1 MENYV
6 GNRRA
11 VNILK
16 RAIEQDRLPHAII
29 FAGPA
34 GTGKCTLALLTARAL
49 NCLTPQNGDAC
60 GQCAACRRIT
70 AYIESRHKDCVKGGG
85 AACGICPVCRGRSRR
100 HPDIRLIEPEKKTAI
115 SIDQIR
121 DVIAETAFQ
130 PFEARYRV
138 VILDPADQMRAEAQ
152 NSLLKTLEE
161 PPSRTVIILI
171 ATNPYLL
178 LETIRSRARILPF
191 GEIPPEEIARYLMQ
205 NEGKSEPDALLAA
218 ALSGGSLGAALEFN
232 TAEYRDARE
241 SALEFVELLLG
252 RGSFTRASAI
262 AADAAKD
269 KDVFQTWIESASAL
283 LRDIYYSG
291 VTAGR
296 VGQRDI
302 IEKLQALRQK
312 TRHPHLVRAIEAMSR
327 LQTDLHYNVNRQ
339 IALEALFIKSS
350 AQKGLNTD
358 VRHGTAPQ

>member
-1 MENYV
+1 MDNFI
-6 GNRRA
+6 GNSRA

-16 RAIEQDRLPHAII
+16 RAIEQDRLPHAMI
-29 FAGPA
+29 FAGPS
-34 GTGKCTLALLTARAL
+34 GVGKCTLAFLTARAL
-49 NCLTPQNGDAC
+49 NCLTPQNGNAC
-60 GQCAACRRIT
+60 GRCAACRRIM
-70 AYIESRHKDCVKGGG
+70 AYVESRNKECVKGEGG
-85 AACGICPVCRGRSRR
+85 ACGVCSVCRERNRR

-130 PFEARYRV
+130 PLEARCRV

-191 GEIPPEEIARYLMQ
+191 GEIPSEQIARYLAQ
-205 NEGKSEPDALLAA
+205 NEGKSESDALLAA

-232 TAEYRDARE
+232 TAEYRDIRE
-241 SALEFVELLLG
+241 SALEFVELLLC
-252 RGSFTRASAI
+252 RGSFTSASAL
-262 AADAAKD
+262 AANVAKD
-269 KDVFQTWIESASAL
+269 KDVFRTWMESASAL

-291 VTAGR
+291 VAAGR
-296 VGQRDI
+296 VGQRDL
-302 IEKLQALRQK
+302 IEKFQSLRQKARPSNLVRVIEAMRKLQAD
-312 TRHPHLVRAIEAMSR
+312 M
-327 LQTDLHYNVNRQ
+327 HYNVNRQ
-339 IALEALFIKSS
+339 IAVEALFIDLSK
-350 AQKGLNTD
+350 
-358 VRHGTAPQ
+358 

>member
-1 MENYV
+1 MDNFI

-16 RAIEQDRLPHAII
+16 RAIEQDRLPHAVI
-29 FAGPA
+29 FAGPS
-34 GTGKCTLALLTARAL
+34 GVGKCTLALMAAQAL
-49 NCLTPQNGDAC
+49 NCLLPPQNGAVC
-60 GQCAACRRIT
+60 GQCAACWRIR
-70 AYIESRHKDCVKGGG
+70 AYVESRHKECVKGED
-85 AACGICPVCRGRSRR
+85 AACGICSVCQGRNRR
-100 HPDIRLIEPEKKTAI
+100 HPDIRLIEPEKKTTI

-130 PFEARYRV
+130 PLEARYRV

-191 GEIPPEEIARYLMQ
+191 GEIPSEQIARYLAQ
-205 NEGKSEPDALLAA
+205 NGGKSDSDALLAA
-218 ALSGGSLGAALEFN
+218 ALSGGSLGAAMEFN
-232 TAEYRDARE
+232 TAEYRDVRE
-241 SALEFVELLLG
+241 SALEFVDLLLS
-252 RGSFTRASAI
+252 RGSFTGASAL
-262 AADAAKD
+262 AASVTKD
-269 KDVFQTWIESASAL
+269 KDVFRTWMESASAL

-291 VTAGR
+291 VADER
-296 VGQRDI
+296 VGQRDL
-302 IEKLQALRQK
+302 IEKLRALRQK
-312 TRHPHLVRAIEAMSR
+312 TRHSHLVRAIEAIGK

-339 IALEALFIKSS
+339 IALEALFIDLS
-350 AQKGLNTD
+350 
-358 VRHGTAPQ
+358 R